1 MRERKQGIRGVG
13 DLDHAVILVADL
25 EEAER
30 RFAALGFR
38 TTPHGYHSAHMGTA
52 NSTVVL
58 PDRRTYF
65 ELLSVSVPTPANA
78 VQRARLGHRPGLYGL
93 AFKTEDARAVAA
105 ELAAAGLG
113 EGGAID
119 FARTVELADGPR
131 DARFTVAR
139 TRNDAAPGA
148 WWFVCQHHTPDLV
161 WRPDYLE
168 QPNGAMALVEVLGS
182 AADLDA
188 LEAPWRLL
196 LGERVRRTA
205 DRLEARTATA
215 TIAFHEPEGL
225 RRRLGGAVD
234 GLDLA
239 EPGLV
244 ALVFAVADP
253 ARARSCLEAAGIALL
268 TGEGGTVLVPA
279 AAACGVVIAF
289 RPAAAGRGE
298 EGDG

>member
-1 MRERKQGIRGVG
+1 MRGVG

-25 EEAER
+25 DEAER
-30 RFAALGFR
+30 RYAALGFR
-38 TTPHGYHSAHMGTA
+38 TTPRGYHSAHMGTA

-65 ELLSVSVPTPANA
+65 ELLSVTVPTPANA
-78 VQRARLGHRPGLYGL
+78 AQRTRLAHRPGLHGL
-93 AFKTEDARAVAA
+93 AFKTEDARLVAA

-113 EGGAID
+113 EGAAVD
-119 FARTVELADGPR
+119 FARAVELADGPR

-139 TRNDAAPGA
+139 SRDGAIPGA
-148 WWFVCQHHTPDLV
+148 WCFLCQHHTPDLV
-161 WRPDYLE
+161 WRADHLE
-168 QPNGAMALVEVLGS
+168 QPNGATALVEVLGS

-196 LGERVRRTA
+196 LGERVQRIA
-205 DRLEARTATA
+205 DRLEVRTGTATLG
-215 TIAFHEPEGL
+215 FHEPEAL
-225 RRRLGGAVD
+225 RRRLGAAVE
-234 GLDLA
+234 GLDLE

-253 ARARSCLEAAGIALL
+253 TRARARVEAAGIGAFEAPDGSL
-268 TGEGGTVLVPA
+268 VVPA

-289 RPAAAGRGE
+289 RPAAAG
-298 EGDG
+298 